1 MPAATKERVIR
12 RMQQT
17 PVIYKAILQG
27 VTPERART
35 ATDGPNGWSI
45 VEIMSHVY
53 EYEGLFMS
61 RIQQMLTEDKPVF
74 PQLDQAALAKQDRY
88 QDRDFVQMW
97 NGWLERR
104 RAFLDLLKGLTDEQW
119 QRLGVHPLL
128 KEVTVM
134 EMGLNT
140 VVHDIDHLEQITRA
154 LGLSEAIV

>member
-1 MPAATKERVIR
+1 MPATTKERVIR

-17 PVIYKAILQG
+17 PVIYNAILKD

-35 ATDGPNGWSI
+35 ATDGPDGWSI

-53 EYEGLFMS
+53 EYEDLFMS

-97 NGWLERR
+97 DGWLERR

-134 EMGLNT
+134 EMALNT

-154 LGLSEAIV
+154 LGLAEAVV